1 MQLLCSAVECL
12 GALINKE
19 IDAAEKDAAVR
30 NEKMKNANMRNENIA
45 STSSTTAA
53 ASDSVSVS
61 ACVPNTGSVG
71 NVGSVGRVTENKIT
85 FPSISP
91 SLDGVND
98 DRERDSDEDDAEG
111 MSMSGRGDIV
121 ETLAV
126 QLAGV
131 LHKLVQ
137 GDNEHICCSVITCT
151 YTFIIFSHFISD
163 TLCI

>member
-19 IDAAEKDAAVR
+19 IGAAEKDAALR
-30 NEKMKNANMRNENIA
+30 NEKMKNANMRNSTA
-45 STSSTTAA
+45 STAA
-53 ASDSVSVS
+53 VSDSVSVS
-61 ACVPNTGSVG
+61 ISACANNTGSVG
-71 NVGSVGRVTENKIT
+71 NVGRVGRVTENKIT
-85 FPSISP
+85 SSGISP
-91 SLDGVND
+91 SLDGVNE

-111 MSMSGRGDIV
+111 VSMLGRGDIV

-137 GDNEHICCSVITCT
+137 GENEHICYSVITCT
-151 YTFIIFSHFISD
+151 YIFIIFSHFISD
-163 TLCI
+163 TLRI